1 MGLPGRPSLA
11 RVLLLS
17 LVLSGLPLWP
27 HAALARGAASAGAE
41 AGAVDTRRT
50 PPPGSATLPA
60 CSPNGDG
67 VQDSCAWTAGAIG
80 GWTITSFVTRGAS
93 RAARRTGAGEQT
105 WNGEGGPPGTYRL
118 RVLYAEPGSGRVLLS
133 ASTLVLDVQ
142 CPRIA
147 DATAAPNPFEPRP
160 HDGDRDTTV
169 FAMTSSEPGRLRVVI
184 SRADGGVVGCWRAT
198 PRRPAASGSAG
209 PGGPRPGPGCAAAS
223 PTRSRPPTPPAT
235 PPARDVTPSVCC
247 EAQFP
252 IIA

>member
-1 MGLPGRPSLA
+1 M
-11 RVLLLS
+11 
-17 LVLSGLPLWP
+17 
-27 HAALARGAASAGAE
+27 
-41 AGAVDTRRT
+41 DTRRT

-142 CPRIA
+142 RPRIA
-147 DATAAPNPFEPRP
+147 DATA
-160 HDGDRDTTV
+160 
-169 FAMTSSEPGRLRVVI
+169 
-184 SRADGGVVGCWRAT
+184 
-198 PRRPAASGSAG
+198 
-209 PGGPRPGPGCAAAS
+209 
-223 PTRSRPPTPPAT
+223 PPTPSSPGPTTATGT
-235 PPARDVTPSVCC
+235 PPSSP
-247 EAQFP
+247 
-252 IIA
+252 